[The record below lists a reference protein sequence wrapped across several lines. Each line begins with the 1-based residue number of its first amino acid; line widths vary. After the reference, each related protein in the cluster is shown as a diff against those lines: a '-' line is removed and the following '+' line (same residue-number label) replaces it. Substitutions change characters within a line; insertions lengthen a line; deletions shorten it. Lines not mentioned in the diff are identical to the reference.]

1 MAPPSRECP
10 ASPGDA
16 DATATFDGWHDLYEA
31 NVGWVYRLLYSQ
43 VGNRA
48 DAEDLTSEVFLAALR
63 PLRIG
68 ATRAEVRAYLKATA
82 RTVLAQH
89 WRRHYRI
96 EITRLSED
104 AAIPCADDT
113 LAPPGPSAATRAREV
128 LGRLSERYRT
138 VLDLRFLQGLQVK
151 DTARAMGIS
160 VGNAKVLQ
168 HRALAAAA
176 GAGLSAVGGPSQ

>member
-1 MAPPSRECP
+1 MAPPSRERP

-16 DATATFDGWHDLYEA
+16 DATATFDGWQDLYEA

-176 GAGLSAVGGPSQ
+176 GAGLSAAGGPSQ

>member
-1 MAPPSRECP
+1 MAPPSREQP
-10 ASPGDA
+10 ASPSAA
-16 DATATFDGWHDLYEA
+16 DATYAGWQELYEA

-48 DAEDLTSEVFLAALR
+48 DGEDLTSEVFLAALR

-89 WRRHYRI
+89 WKHHYRV

-104 AAIPCADDT
+104 AAIPCAGDSVG
-113 LAPPGPSAATRAREV
+113 PPDSPAATRARMV
-128 LGRLSERYRT
+128 LDQLSERHRT
-138 VLDLRFLQGLQVK
+138 ILDLRFLQGLQVK

-176 GAGLSAVGGPSQ
+176 RAGPSAAGAPTH